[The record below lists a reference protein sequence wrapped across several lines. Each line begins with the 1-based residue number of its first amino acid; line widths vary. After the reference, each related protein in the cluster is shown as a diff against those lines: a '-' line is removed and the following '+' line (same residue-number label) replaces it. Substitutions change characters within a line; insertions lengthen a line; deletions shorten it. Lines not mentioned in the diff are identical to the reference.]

1 MNLFALILTFRM
13 QEIVD
18 VFIMADDAITRDAV
32 LWRLKLR
39 ARHFLYSMVCAIVMS
54 VIFVV

>member
-1 MNLFALILTFRM
+1 MSLFTLILTFRM

-18 VFIMADDAITRDAV
+18 VFIMADDAISRDAV
-32 LWRLKLR
+32 LWRQKFR
-39 ARHFLYSMVCAIVMS
+39 ARHILYSMVCAIVMS